1 MGLNAREVDSGEPV
15 IHLSTKKA
23 VSLGSSLTFGSV
35 LFLGSLIRSTDSVAY
50 SRDDYLG
57 QSAWINAGE
66 PRPLNGYLLR
76 VCNFAI
82 FMSLSENPSS
92 LKISFVNVFYYIQK
106 LERILVGRFLEEI
119 FKHWDL
125 VSLNKFISVYKHF

>member
-35 LFLGSLIRSTDSVAY
+35 LFLGSIIRSTDSVAY

-57 QSAWINAGE
+57 QSA
-66 PRPLNGYLLR
+66 
-76 VCNFAI
+76 
-82 FMSLSENPSS
+82 
-92 LKISFVNVFYYIQK
+92 
-106 LERILVGRFLEEI
+106 
-119 FKHWDL
+119 
-125 VSLNKFISVYKHF
+125 